1 VTGTGDRTNG
11 RDSDTDAPPPEP
23 QGDARRSTSPPG
35 ATPAGDAAD
44 QAHDRRRVAP
54 AGNTTDG
61 RRDGETVGPPG
72 DTHLILVRH
81 GHARA
86 VELGVVAGH
95 QGCAGLS
102 ATGRRQAE
110 ALRDRLAAVGTR
122 ADVMV
127 TSVLPRA
134 IETAAT
140 IAPAVGVAT
149 GAIPQDCDLCER
161 HPGEGD
167 GLTWDELVARYGAL
181 DPVRDPD
188 RPMSPGGESG
198 RTFRRRARDRVQ
210 RLADEHKGRTVV
222 VVTHGGVILAVT
234 LGLLGLGPRSFAH
247 ELANTSVTEWVR
259 TTDGRW
265 LLHRFNDAAH
275 LEAVRSDDAAVD
287 TAVGHEAP
295 AQVSAHAPARRGRA

>member
-11 RDSDTDAPPPEP
+11 RDTDSDAPPPEP
-23 QGDARRSTSPPG
+23 QGDARGRTRTTGTTGASADEAPPDHAG
-35 ATPAGDAAD
+35 RPKAEPAG
-44 QAHDRRRVAP
+44 
-54 AGNTTDG
+54 
-61 RRDGETVGPPG
+61 RDEPNGPPG
-72 DTHLILVRH
+72 DTHVILVRH

-86 VELGVVAGH
+86 VELGIVAGH
-95 QGCAGLS
+95 KGCAGLS
-102 ATGRRQAE
+102 ATGRLQAE

-140 IAPAVGVAT
+140 IAPALGVAP

-210 RLADEHKGRTVV
+210 RLADGNRGRTIV

-247 ELANTSVTEWVR
+247 QLANTSVTEWVR

-275 LEAVRSDDAAVD
+275 LEALDTDGAAGRGSRREAAV
-287 TAVGHEAP
+287 
-295 AQVSAHAPARRGRA
+295 PARRGRA